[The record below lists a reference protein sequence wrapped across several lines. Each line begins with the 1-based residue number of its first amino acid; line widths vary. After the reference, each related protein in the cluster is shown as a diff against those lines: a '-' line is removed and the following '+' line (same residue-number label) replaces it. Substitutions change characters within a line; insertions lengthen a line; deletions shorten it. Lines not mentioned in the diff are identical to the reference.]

1 MTTMALKLILTVY
14 CNIVHCKYIQL
25 HYISTT
31 TQRCCSTSSSSAP
44 IKDVVHYN
52 QTTATL
58 LQIVVTKEI
67 FGCSAILQLLVVPL
81 RSFKCNLYKHEIF
94 RKITAIFCNLYSCIT
109 FMLQP
114 KSCTSSLTTTNGCAL
129 ICVVLSY
136 NSTTTTVH
144 LKVVR

>member
-1 MTTMALKLILTVY
+1 MLLWVLNLQQFTR
-14 CNIVHCKYIQL
+14 VHCKYIQL

-31 TQRCCSTSSSSAP
+31 TQRCFSTSSSSAP
-44 IKDVVHYN
+44 LKAVVHYN

-81 RSFKCNLYKHEIF
+81 RSFKCNFYKHEIF

-109 FMLQP
+109 FMLQS
-114 KSCTSSLTTTNGCAL
+114 KSCTSSLTTANGCAL
-129 ICVVLSY
+129 MCVDSLTILLQLLY
-136 NSTTTTVH
+136 I
-144 LKVVR
+144 